1 MKNLPLLAV
10 KRPITF
16 LMGSLILIGFGVFG
30 LLNLRLN
37 LYPDVSFPTV
47 TVYTTY
53 EGVAPEDMETLIS
66 RPIEEAVGSVSGIQ
80 RVRSLSSQGASVVR
94 LNFSWGT
101 DLFFAETEVRKRLD
115 MIRRSLPQDAEQP
128 VVFSYD
134 PNDEPV
140 VVLTLTSSTR
150 NPRDLRTLSTQFLEQ
165 RIERIP
171 GVASAATAGG
181 YERQINIRLRNA
193 DMRRYDITLANISQ
207 TLRQENIQVPA
218 GQLEEGETTYSLRT
232 VGDFRNIDEIRNTI
246 VNNIDGHP
254 VYLRDVS
261 TIEDGIAQP
270 IGNVR
275 VQGNDGVVINVYRQS
290 DSNVVMVSSGVMN
303 ALEGLRTV
311 LPPGVELNVLTNQ
324 ADFIE
329 MSIRNLIR
337 TGFQAVFL
345 VMLMLLL
352 FLRSGRSSLIV
363 AISIPVSIIAT
374 FSIMHWADV
383 SMNIISLSGL
393 TLAVGL
399 VVDNAVVVLENIF
412 RFREDGNDGKASA
425 VMGAREVAGPVVM
438 STLTTLV
445 VFLPVLFVPGIAGLL
460 FRDLALTVSF
470 ALIVSVLAAL
480 TLIPVM
486 ASRFF
491 ARESRLAEALTANQN
506 EEKSRKKADGK
517 IDEGR
522 LDDEKQTCG
531 QQDTL
536 LHRLLRWRKRSWIT
550 RFLAIPLFL
559 LVLPAYIILYPIY
572 RLFCFISKTLA
583 SHLAPR
589 LEHLFKRVENRYH
602 KTIHYLLSYSGI
614 IVLLAFVFLASATP
628 LFYRLGGEFFPS
640 VDDNNIV
647 LEIQRE
653 PGVNLF
659 ELERSILQMEEII
672 RAEVPEIRLV
682 VSDYG
687 DKIGIEGADNPGG
700 NRGVVRIELVPVEQR
715 SRSQFEIMQALLPA
729 LEDVPGASIREL
741 KEDPLSPDG
750 ETGLLVHIYGYDPEI
765 RESIARSAIHQM
777 RQIEGIASLFSSIDQ
792 GRPELRIRMD
802 RERIARTGMT
812 TAQVT
817 QALSDAVRGTIATT
831 FVDEGVEFEVMVQLD
846 PRDRAHSGLLEEIP
860 LRVPEGYWVPLKSL
874 ARVER
879 VTGPATIHRINQERM
894 VEINADLA
902 GIDLRSATEK
912 TREALNKLQWPEGY
926 RYEVGGAAEDQQ
938 RSFYYLM
945 IAFMIAGLLTYM
957 VMASQFESL
966 VEPLIIILTIPLAL
980 TGVLLMLWL
989 TSTPIS
995 VTAMVGLVLLT
1006 GIVVNNGIVMIDYIK
1021 ILRARGQTRHQAIV
1035 NGATRRLR
1043 PILMTAL
1050 TTIFAMTPL
1059 ALQIGSGSETW
1070 SPMARTVIGGLTMST
1085 LLMLFAVPSMYN
1097 LVNKWV
1103 EKAGFDSISKEDP
1116 LKIEHLSKG
1125 HTSG

>member
-1 MKNLPLLAV
+1 MKNLSRLAV
-10 KRPITF
+10 KRPVTF
-16 LMGSLILIGFGVFG
+16 LMASLILIGFGIFG

-53 EGVAPEDMETLIS
+53 EGVAPEDMETLIT
-66 RPIEEAVGSVSGIQ
+66 RPIEEAVGSVSGIE

-101 DLFFAETEVRKRLD
+101 DLFYAETEVRKRLD
-115 MIRRSLPQDAEQP
+115 MIRRSLPQDADQP
-128 VVFSYD
+128 IVFSYD

-150 NPRDLRTLSTQFLEQ
+150 SPRELRTISTQQLEQ
-165 RIERIP
+165 RIERVS

-181 YERQINIRLRNA
+181 YDRQINIRIRNA
-193 DMRRYDITLANISQ
+193 DMRAYNLSIADIAG

-232 VGDFRNIDEIRNTI
+232 VGDFRNIDQIRGTI
-246 VNNIDGHP
+246 VGNYDGNP
-254 VYLRDVS
+254 VYLRDVARV
-261 TIEDGIAQP
+261 EDGIAQP

-275 VQGNDGVVINVYRQS
+275 VQGNDGVVINIYRQS
-290 DSNVVMVSSGVMN
+290 DSNVVMAAGGVMRS
-303 ALEGLRTV
+303 LDDLRTI
-311 LPPGVELNVLTNQ
+311 LPAGVQLDVLTNQ

-329 MSIRNLIR
+329 MSISNLIR
-337 TGFQAVFL
+337 TGFQAVIL

-412 RFREDGNDGKASA
+412 RFREDGNDGRTSA
-425 VMGAREVAGPVVM
+425 VSGAQEVAGPVVM

-470 ALIVSVLAAL
+470 ALIVSVLVAL

-486 ASRFF
+486 ASRLFSREGGSADASGTSTRRTPLRRLMEWRRRNMTTRILSIPVFLVVLPFYPVYLVLAWLIGGIGSFF
-491 ARESRLAEALTANQN
+491 GNRVAPLL
-506 EEKSRKKADGK
+506 
-517 IDEGR
+517 GR
-522 LDDEKQTCG
+522 LFQ
-531 QQDTL
+531 
-536 LHRLLRWRKRSWIT
+536 
-550 RFLAIPLFL
+550 
-559 LVLPAYIILYPIY
+559 
-572 RLFCFISKTLA
+572 
-583 SHLAPR
+583 R
-589 LEHLFKRVENRYH
+589 LEDRYR
-602 KTIHYLLSYSGI
+602 KTIDAVVPHSGVT
-614 IVLLAFVFLASATP
+614 VLLAFALLAATIP
-628 LFYRLGGEFFPS
+628 IFYRLGGEFFPM
-640 VDDNNIV
+640 VDENRLV
-647 LEIQRE
+647 LEVQRE

-659 ELERSILQMEEII
+659 ELERTVIQMEEII
-672 RAEVPEIRLV
+672 RRDVPELRLI

-687 DKIGIEGADNPGG
+687 DKTGIEGADNPGG
-700 NRGVVRIELVPVEQR
+700 NQGVIRIELVPIEQR
-715 SRSQFEIMQALLPA
+715 SRSQFEITAALLEA
-729 LEDVPGASIREL
+729 LQDVPGASVREL
-741 KEDPLSPDG
+741 REDPLSPDG
-750 ETGLLVHIYGYDPEI
+750 ETGLIVQIYGFDPEV
-765 RESIARSAIHQM
+765 REGLAYAAMHRM
-777 RQIEGIASLFSSIDQ
+777 RDIDGIAGLFSSVDQ
-792 GRPELRIRMD
+792 GRPELRINMD
-802 RERIARTGMT
+802 RERIARVGMT
-812 TAQVT
+812 TSQVT
-817 QALSDAVRGTIATT
+817 RAVSDAVRGDVATT
-831 FVDEGVEFEVMVQLD
+831 FVDQGVEFEVLVQLD
-846 PRDRAHSGLLEEIP
+846 PFDRAHSGLLDEIQIRAP
-860 LRVPEGYWVPLKSL
+860 GGEWMPLKNL
-874 ARVER
+874 ARIDR
-879 VTGPATIHRINQERM
+879 VTGPASIHRINQERM

-902 GIDLRSATEK
+902 GIDLRSATEQ
-912 TREALNKLQWPEGY
+912 TRAVLNQLNWPEGY

-938 RSFYYLM
+938 RSFFYLM
-945 IAFMIAGLLTYM
+945 IAFLIAGVLTYM

-966 VEPLIIILTIPLAL
+966 LEPLIIIVTIPLAL
-980 TGVLLMLWL
+980 SGVLLMLWI
-989 TSTPIS
+989 TGTPVS

-1021 ILRARGQTRHQAIV
+1021 ILRARGQDRRQAIV

-1050 TTIFAMTPL
+1050 TTILAMTPL
-1059 ALQIGSGSETW
+1059 ALQIGAGAETW

-1085 LLMLFAVPSMYN
+1085 ILMLFAVPCMYN
-1097 LVNKWV
+1097 LVNKLV
-1103 EKAGFDSISKEDP
+1103 EKAGFDSVHKEDP
-1116 LKIEHLSKG
+1116 LSG
-1125 HTSG
+1125 PAPSTS